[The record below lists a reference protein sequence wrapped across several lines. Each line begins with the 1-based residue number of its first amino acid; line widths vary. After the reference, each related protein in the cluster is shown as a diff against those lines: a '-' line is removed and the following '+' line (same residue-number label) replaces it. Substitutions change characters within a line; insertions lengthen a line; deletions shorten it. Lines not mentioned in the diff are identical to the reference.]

1 MLICPQCK
9 FENPDINKFCESCG
23 TSLTEKNCLSCGTD
37 VPVNMESCHNCG
49 TFCGTVWWVIIAK
62 DANCVPSNPE
72 DLEVSAEVLPIK
84 STVQQEDGESTK
96 ATETFFHNSQIKEF
110 TAATSEI
117 SSKITIEIGSYLDSQ
132 QRYKILEIV
141 PKSEEFA
148 NHNETYVR
156 VLDCQPYQVT
166 PLMAIYENKHQGLT
180 ISFADLEEI
189 PNLAK
194 PYLVL
199 LSQQR
204 QGIPLLHD
212 AWRQGDVEVLI
223 LEDYS
228 NLQYLL
234 ELWHEE
240 ATSSLQILHC
250 LSEMTQLWVMLEPL
264 QCRQSLL
271 ELSNLRLDE
280 DQVLVLQRLYPET
293 ASLVTSENQGYTV
306 QSLAQIWH
314 TLFKQSQRT
323 QFGPLLQLM
332 GDLDLG
338 EIETLEQLQLR
349 LQAIAS
355 ELQPSNSYDLIPND
369 GDVTVTLVNT
379 QIPVAPTV
387 LQFGELEENDSKSD
401 DFPTVVLPMQL
412 ASLENAG
419 LTDVGRQRDHNEDY
433 FGIETRINQ
442 VELPRDKAIAA
453 RGTYVLCDGMGGH
466 AGGEVASE
474 LAVSTLRKYFQTN
487 WTQNSLPNEE
497 IIREGVRQANQAIFN
512 INQEDARS
520 GVGRMGTTLVML
532 LAQNTHI
539 AVAHVGDSRLYRL
552 TRKRGLEQM
561 TIDHEVGQREIAR
574 GVDASIAYSR
584 PDAYQLTQAL
594 GPRENNMVEPDVQF
608 LKINEDTL
616 FILASDG
623 LSDNNLLETHWRS
636 HLEPLLSS
644 NANLERGVSELIDL
658 ANKYNGH
665 DNITAV
671 LIRAKVR
678 ANGDKSEIK
687 GRAS

>member
-9 FENPDINKFCESCG
+9 FENPDVNKFCESCG
-23 TSLTEKNCLSCGTD
+23 TSLTEQSCPSCGTD
-37 VPVNMESCHNCG
+37 VPVNVETCHNCG
-49 TFCGTVWWVIIAK
+49 TFCGTVWRVIIAK
-62 DANCVPSNPE
+62 DINSVTKNTE
-72 DLEVSAEVLPIK
+72 NLEELSAVSTHESPV
-84 STVQQEDGESTK
+84 TVQKLSDDTHVQ
-96 ATETFFHNSQIKEF
+96 EF
-110 TAATSEI
+110 TTAISEP
-117 SSKITIEIGSYLDSQ
+117 SLEIGSYIDSQ
-132 QRYKILEIV
+132 QRYKILETL
-141 PKSEEFA
+141 PNNEESP
-148 NHNETYVR
+148 NSNEIYFR

-180 ISFADLEEI
+180 VSLADLEEI
-189 PNLAK
+189 PELAK
-194 PYLVL
+194 PYLML
-199 LSQQR
+199 LSQQY
-204 QGIPLLHD
+204 QGIPVLHD
-212 AWRQGDVEVLI
+212 AWQQGNMEVLI
-223 LEDYS
+223 LEDRS
-228 NLQYLL
+228 NLQPLL
-234 ELWHEE
+234 DLWQEE
-240 ATSSLQILHC
+240 NTSSLQIVYC
-250 LSEMTQLWVMLEPL
+250 LLKMTQLWVMLEPL
-264 QCRQSLL
+264 QCRQSLM
-271 ELSNLRLDE
+271 ELSNLCLDE
-280 DQVLVLQRLYPET
+280 DQALVLQRLYREPTVIRYADDAE
-293 ASLVTSENQGYTV
+293 GYAIRNLT
-306 QSLAQIWH
+306 QIWH
-314 TLFKQSQRT
+314 LLFKQSQRT
-323 QFGPLLQLM
+323 QFGPLLELM
-332 GDLDLG
+332 SSLDGG
-338 EIETLEQLQLR
+338 EIKTLEQLQLR

-355 ELQPSNSYDLIPND
+355 SMQSTDTTDLTTTDLTTND

-379 QIPVAPTV
+379 QNPVAPTV
-387 LQFGELEENDSKSD
+387 LQFGELAENDSKSD

-433 FGIETRINQ
+433 FGIETRINK

-487 WTQNSLPNEE
+487 WTHNSLPNEE
-497 IIREGVRQANQAIFN
+497 TIREGVWQANQAIFD
-512 INQEDARS
+512 INQQDARS

-532 LAQNTHI
+532 LAQDTSI
-539 AVAHVGDSRLYRL
+539 AVAHVGDSRLYSF
-552 TRKRGLEQM
+552 TRKQGLKQI

-574 GVDASIAYSR
+574 GVDSSIAYSR

-594 GPRENNMVEPDVQF
+594 GPRENSMVDPDIQF
-608 LKINEDTL
+608 FKINEDTL

-644 NANLERGVSELIDL
+644 NANLEKGANELIDL

-678 ANGDKSEIK
+678 SNAEKIETRGKTTQN
-687 GRAS
+687 

>member
-37 VPVNMESCHNCG
+37 VPVDMETCQNCG

-62 DANCVPSNPE
+62 DANSVPANTVN
-72 DLEVSAEVLPIK
+72 LEMSAIK
-84 STVQQEDGESTK
+84 SAVPQEDSESTETK
-96 ATETFFHNSQIKEF
+96 ETFFHNPQPKEF
-110 TAATSEI
+110 TEATSE
-117 SSKITIEIGSYLDSQ
+117 ITIEIGSYLDSQ
-132 QRYKILEIV
+132 QRYKIIEII
-141 PKSEEFA
+141 PKNEEFA
-148 NHNETYVR
+148 NHNETYVK

-180 ISFADLEEI
+180 ISLADLEEI
-189 PNLAK
+189 SDLAK

-199 LSQQR
+199 LSQQH

-212 AWRQGDVEVLI
+212 AWRQGDVELLI

-228 NLQYLL
+228 NLQYLM

-240 ATSSLQILHC
+240 TTSSLQIVHC
-250 LSEMTQLWVMLEPL
+250 LLKMTQLWVMLEPL
-264 QCRQSLL
+264 QYRQSLL

-293 ASLVTSENQGYTV
+293 AIASDNQGYTV

-332 GDLDLG
+332 GDLDMG
-338 EIETLEQLQLR
+338 EIQTLEQLQLR

-355 ELQPSNSYDLIPND
+355 EMQPSNSHDQGSND

-419 LTDVGRQRDHNEDY
+419 ITDVGRQRDHNEDY

-474 LAVSTLRKYFQTN
+474 LAVSTLRKYFQTS

-512 INQEDARS
+512 VNQEDARS

-532 LAQNTHI
+532 LAQDTNI
-539 AVAHVGDSRLYRL
+539 AVANVGDSRLYRL
-552 TRKRGLEQM
+552 TRKYGLEQM
-561 TIDHEVGQREIAR
+561 TTDHEVGQREIAR
-574 GVDASIAYSR
+574 GVDPSIAYSR

-594 GPRENNMVEPDVQF
+594 GPRDNNMVDPDIQF
-608 LKINEDTL
+608 FKINEDTL

-644 NANLERGVSELIDL
+644 NANLEKGVSELIDL

-678 ANGDKSEIK
+678 ANGDKPEMK